1 MILNHAVVYFDRR
14 CLLLSLMFYRVLHLK
29 QTSAYFVSPQT
40 KDKFG
45 NGKRLVVELVTRMV
59 TFYLWLFSPFMTVAA
74 VWIVLLE
81 GALVV
86 KVLGSFSDLDVPSS
100 VKHFDYFSSVLG
112 LCCLALAQ
120 VNLVLDYMVV
130 LAFAHVC
137 QLVSTT
143 FIAFTVII
151 FLRLNQVN
159 GLLLNQQQKSSSTT
173 TITTLCLKTKHSKRW
188 PLRVTAT
195 GTYELFYRLHNA
207 TCQIIFQVNETFGGM
222 LLLFVGIM
230 NPLSA
235 YIVMSFI
242 LGRVPLTMLPFAGAI
257 FTGQMLVLVGFQF
270 VAAKYTVK
278 IHLHWR
284 LLLPGTICQCLPTSL
299 APSDTK
305 PSLLVP
311 CVRGLFRRSLYVEK
325 FLVRRPYG
333 ITYGPLNFLVSKRS
347 FAKVKTVDLI
357 FKKFK
362 VFCIVMF

>member
-1 MILNHAVVYFDRR
+1 
-14 CLLLSLMFYRVLHLK
+14 
-29 QTSAYFVSPQT
+29 
-40 KDKFG
+40 
-45 NGKRLVVELVTRMV
+45 
-59 TFYLWLFSPFMTVAA
+59 
-74 VWIVLLE
+74 
-81 GALVV
+81 
-86 KVLGSFSDLDVPSS
+86 
-100 VKHFDYFSSVLG
+100 
-112 LCCLALAQ
+112 
-120 VNLVLDYMVV
+120 MVV

-173 TITTLCLKTKHSKRW
+173 TTTTLCLKTKHSKRW

-270 VAAKYTVK
+270 VATKYTVK
-278 IHLHWR
+278 IHLHWS
-284 LLLPGTICQCLPTSL
+284 SL
-299 APSDTK
+299 RT
-305 PSLLVP
+305 
-311 CVRGLFRRSLYVEK
+311 
-325 FLVRRPYG
+325 
-333 ITYGPLNFLVSKRS
+333 RS
-347 FAKVKTVDLI
+347 FSEVV
-357 FKKFK
+357 
-362 VFCIVMF
+362 VR